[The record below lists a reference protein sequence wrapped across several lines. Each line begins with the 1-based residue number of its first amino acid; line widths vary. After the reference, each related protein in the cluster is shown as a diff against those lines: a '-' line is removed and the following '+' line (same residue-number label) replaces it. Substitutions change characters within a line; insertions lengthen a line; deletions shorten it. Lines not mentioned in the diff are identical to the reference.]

1 MKTNYLILKAFLV
14 CLLTGV
20 LSQAS
25 AQTSISTLA
34 EFTTANSKITDLTQ
48 VICATKEVQLS
59 VPTTSGITYAWETRT
74 NDDTGLGTGTPLT
87 ANTGS
92 FTEVPPAPGFYTY
105 KLKATN
111 TTTQCSEIF
120 EQVVFVMPAPTLT
133 LTPPSDVN
141 ACTNETT
148 ATFAFTSSVGSNT
161 VGTLTFPVDYEWFS
175 KKGTDSEVAIANSN
189 NANLTV
195 PTFAAEG
202 VYEIYARATFKL
214 KPACAPAESN
224 KPTIT
229 ITPAPTRPTIT
240 IASN

>member
-1 MKTNYLILKAFLV
+1 MKTNYLIFKTLLTIM
-14 CLLTGV
+14 LTGV
-20 LSQAS
+20 FSS
-25 AQTSISTLA
+25 VIAQTSISSLA
-34 EFTTANSKITDLTQ
+34 EFTTANAKITDLTQ
-48 VICATKEVQLS
+48 IICATKQVQLS
-59 VPTTSGITYAWETRT
+59 VPPTSGITYVWETRT

-111 TTTQCSEIF
+111 TATQCSEIF
-120 EQVVFVMPAPTLT
+120 EQVVFVMPAATLT
-133 LTPPSDVN
+133 ITPPSDVN

-148 ATFAFTSSVGSNT
+148 ATFAFTSSIGSNT

-175 KKGTDSEVAIANSN
+175 KKGTDAEVAIANSN

-195 PTFAAEG
+195 PTFSADG
-202 VYEIYARATFKL
+202 VYQIYARATFKL

-229 ITPAPTRPTIT
+229 ITPAPDRPVIT